1 MTAGDAPVD
10 DATAPAA
17 RHAAP
22 SPSRRAGAPAPSGPS
37 AAALAAEEKAWER
50 THLEQVMFR
59 LAREHAE
66 TAARCAAATP
76 PDRDGERT
84 HSLVSVLM
92 AYFAV
97 EAFINMVGQDRLGGR
112 FRHYDRM
119 SPEGKW
125 LEVTRLVSKTG
136 RTFTDDGK
144 ELSALSTL
152 RSWRNMLT
160 HYKGRYKDT
169 QAGGET
175 QVDAL
180 LSAANAKHAVDT
192 ATMLYR
198 AFYEMDRRSPPRQFV
213 WLDDRVPVR
222 VAGAGRPVLPPA
234 APPSRATAAGERD
247 GATSGNAAPLT
258 PAPTPSAPPAP
269 RRRRRR
275 GGRRKGAR
283 PQTR

>member
-1 MTAGDAPVD
+1 MTAASP
-10 DATAPAA
+10 
-17 RHAAP
+17 AP
-22 SPSRRAGAPAPSGPS
+22 SPSRRAATPAASSSS
-37 AAALAAEEKAWER
+37 AAALAAEEQAWER

-66 TAARCAAATP
+66 AAARCAAATP

-84 HSLVSVLM
+84 HSLLSVLM

-136 RTFTDDGK
+136 RTFDDDGK

-152 RSWRNMLT
+152 RSWRNTLT
-160 HYKGRYKDT
+160 HYKGRYEDT
-169 QAGGET
+169 QAGRET

-180 LSAANAKHAVDT
+180 LSAEHAKQAVDT

-198 AFYEMDRRSPPRQFV
+198 AFYELDRRSPPRQFV
-213 WLDDRVPVR
+213 WLDDREPAR
-222 VAGAGRPVLPPA
+222 PA
-234 APPSRATAAGERD
+234 ATPRTTVPPSRPSPGPAASTPAGH
-247 GATSGNAAPLT
+247 AHAAPA
-258 PAPTPSAPPAP
+258 PA

-275 GGRRKGAR
+275 GGRGRQAQGGS
-283 PQTR
+283 T

>member
-1 MTAGDAPVD
+1 
-10 DATAPAA
+10 
-17 RHAAP
+17 
-22 SPSRRAGAPAPSGPS
+22 
-37 AAALAAEEKAWER
+37 
-50 THLEQVMFR
+50 MFR

-66 TAARCAAATP
+66 AAARCAAAKP

-84 HSLVSVLM
+84 HSLLSVLM

-97 EAFINMVGQDRLGGR
+97 EAFINMVGQDRLAGR

-136 RTFTDDGK
+136 RTFDEDGK

-152 RSWRNMLT
+152 RSWRNTLT
-160 HYKGRYKDT
+160 HYKGRYEDM
-169 QAGGET
+169 QPGRET

-180 LSAANAKHAVDT
+180 LSAEHARQAVDT

-198 AFYEMDRRSPPRQFV
+198 AFYELDRRSPPRQFV
-213 WLDDRVPVR
+213 WLDDRVPAR
-222 VAGAGRPVLPPA
+222 AAAARPTMPPAPPPAPAAQPLPPA
-234 APPSRATAAGERD
+234 TQPVS
-247 GATSGNAAPLT
+247 T
-258 PAPTPSAPPAP
+258 PG

-275 GGRRKGAR
+275 GGRRRSSALGSA
-283 PQTR
+283 

>member
-1 MTAGDAPVD
+1 MTATPTAPVSSD
-10 DATAPAA
+10 TGRAA
-17 RHAAP
+17 GGGSADRAVAAAP
-22 SPSRRAGAPAPSGPS
+22 RRPVSTPSRRAAAPPASGPS

-66 TAARCAAATP
+66 AAARCAAATP

-84 HSLVSVLM
+84 HSLLSVLM

-136 RTFTDDGK
+136 RTFDDDGK

-152 RSWRNMLT
+152 RSWRNTLT
-160 HYKGRYKDT
+160 HYKGRYEDT
-169 QAGGET
+169 QTGRET

-180 LSAANAKHAVDT
+180 LSAEHAKQAVDT

-198 AFYEMDRRSPPRQFV
+198 AFYELDRRSPPRQFV
-213 WLDDRVPVR
+213 WLDDREPTR
-222 VAGAGRPVLPPA
+222 PA
-234 APPSRATAAGERD
+234 AAPRTSVPSSRPSPAPAA
-247 GATSGNAAPLT
+247 ST
-258 PAPTPSAPPAP
+258 PAGPAVPAPP

-275 GGRRKGAR
+275 GGRGRQPQKGA
-283 PQTR
+283 T

>member
-1 MTAGDAPVD
+1 
-10 DATAPAA
+10 
-17 RHAAP
+17 
-22 SPSRRAGAPAPSGPS
+22 
-37 AAALAAEEKAWER
+37 
-50 THLEQVMFR
+50 MFR

-66 TAARCAAATP
+66 AAARCAAAHP

-84 HSLVSVLM
+84 HSLLAVLM

-136 RTFTDDGK
+136 RTFDDDGK

-152 RSWRNMLT
+152 RSWRNTLT
-160 HYKGRYKDT
+160 HYKGRYEDT
-169 QAGGET
+169 QAGRET

-180 LSAANAKHAVDT
+180 LSAENAKRAVDT

-198 AFYEMDRRSPPRQFV
+198 AFYELDRRSPPRQFV

-222 VAGAGRPVLPPA
+222 AAPAPRAAVPQVRPPAPAAQSTPPA
-234 APPSRATAAGERD
+234 AQP
-247 GATSGNAAPLT
+247 
-258 PAPTPSAPPAP
+258 APPAG

-275 GGRRKGAR
+275 GGRRKPTAI
-283 PQTR
+283 

>member
-1 MTAGDAPVD
+1 
-10 DATAPAA
+10 
-17 RHAAP
+17 
-22 SPSRRAGAPAPSGPS
+22 
-37 AAALAAEEKAWER
+37 
-50 THLEQVMFR
+50 MFR

-66 TAARCAAATP
+66 AAARCAAGTA
-76 PDRDGERT
+76 PDREGERT
-84 HSLVSVLM
+84 HALVGVLM

-136 RTFTDDGK
+136 RTFSDDGK

-160 HYKGRYKDT
+160 HYKGRYEDT
-169 QAGGET
+169 QEAGET

-180 LSAANAKHAVDT
+180 LDADHAKQAVDT

-198 AFYEMDRRSPPRQFV
+198 AFYELDRRSPPRQFV
-213 WLDDRVPVR
+213 WLDDR
-222 VAGAGRPVLPPA
+222 
-234 APPSRATAAGERD
+234 APPG
-247 GATSGNAAPLT
+247 PK
-258 PAPTPSAPPAP
+258 APTRKTAPRPSAPPPVASP
-269 RRRRRR
+269 AHPTPAVAAQPARRRRRR
-275 GGRRKGAR
+275 GGRRRGGAGGAGKS
-283 PQTR
+283 QV

>member
-1 MTAGDAPVD
+1 MPT
-10 DATAPAA
+10 
-17 RHAAP
+17 
-22 SPSRRAGAPAPSGPS
+22 PS
-37 AAALAAEEKAWER
+37 AASAAEEQAWER

-66 TAARCAAATP
+66 SAARGAAAKP
-76 PDRDGERT
+76 PDRDQERT
-84 HSLVSVLM
+84 HSLLAVLM

-97 EAFINMVGQDRLGGR
+97 EAFINMVGQDRLGAR

-136 RTFTDDGK
+136 RTFDEDGR

-152 RSWRNMLT
+152 RSWRNTLT
-160 HYKGRYKDT
+160 HYKGRYEDT

-180 LSAANAKHAVDT
+180 LSAEHAKQAVDT

-198 AFYEMDRRSPPRQFV
+198 AFYELDRRSPPRQFV
-213 WLDDRVPVR
+213 WLDDRAP
-222 VAGAGRPVLPPA
+222 ARPALDPQPPAPSSQAQTQRSAPAHRATAQPHRAPAAPAAPQPPA
-234 APPSRATAAGERD
+234 APG
-247 GATSGNAAPLT
+247 
-258 PAPTPSAPPAP
+258 

-275 GGRRKGAR
+275 GGRRHARRPGAA
-283 PQTR
+283 PHAQL

>member
-1 MTAGDAPVD
+1 
-10 DATAPAA
+10 
-17 RHAAP
+17 
-22 SPSRRAGAPAPSGPS
+22 
-37 AAALAAEEKAWER
+37 
-50 THLEQVMFR
+50 MFR

-66 TAARCAAATP
+66 AAARCAAAHP

-84 HSLVSVLM
+84 HSLLAVLM

-136 RTFTDDGK
+136 RTFDDDGK

-152 RSWRNMLT
+152 RSWRNTLT
-160 HYKGRYKDT
+160 HYKGRYEDT
-169 QAGGET
+169 QAGRET

-180 LSAANAKHAVDT
+180 LTAENAKRAVDT

-198 AFYEMDRRSPPRQFV
+198 AFYELDRRSPPRQFV
-213 WLDDRVPVR
+213 WLDDRVP
-222 VAGAGRPVLPPA
+222 A
-234 APPSRATAAGERD
+234 RATAVQR
-247 GATSGNAAPLT
+247 AAVPPVRP
-258 PAPTPSAPPAP
+258 PAPVAQTTLPVAPPASP
-269 RRRRRR
+269 ARRRRRRR
-275 GGRRKGAR
+275 GGGGRHKSTA
-283 PQTR
+283 P

>member
-1 MTAGDAPVD
+1 MPT
-10 DATAPAA
+10 
-17 RHAAP
+17 
-22 SPSRRAGAPAPSGPS
+22 PS
-37 AAALAAEEKAWER
+37 AASAAEEQAWER

-66 TAARCAAATP
+66 SAARGAAAKP
-76 PDRDGERT
+76 PDRDQERT
-84 HSLVSVLM
+84 HSLLAVLM

-97 EAFINMVGQDRLGGR
+97 EAFINMVGQDRLGAR

-136 RTFTDDGK
+136 RTFDEDGR

-152 RSWRNMLT
+152 RSWRNTLT
-160 HYKGRYKDT
+160 HYKGRYEDT

-180 LSAANAKHAVDT
+180 LSAEHAKQAVDT

-198 AFYEMDRRSPPRQFV
+198 AFYELDRRSPPRQFV
-213 WLDDRVPVR
+213 WLDDRAP
-222 VAGAGRPVLPPA
+222 ARPALEPQPPAPSSQAQTQRSAPAHRATAQPHRAPA
-234 APPSRATAAGERD
+234 AP
-247 GATSGNAAPLT
+247 AAPQ
-258 PAPTPSAPPAP
+258 PPA
-269 RRRRRR
+269 
-275 GGRRKGAR
+275 
-283 PQTR
+283 

>member
-1 MTAGDAPVD
+1 MMDDTQPAGTTARRRRRRGGRGRR
-10 DATAPAA
+10 
-17 RHAAP
+17 RHAPPAVASATP
-22 SPSRRAGAPAPSGPS
+22 AAGAPAGPEP
-37 AAALAAEEKAWER
+37 AAGALAVEEKAWER

-66 TAARCAAATP
+66 AAARCAAATP
-76 PDRDGERT
+76 PDREGERT

-97 EAFINMVGQDRLGGR
+97 EAFINMVGQDRLSGR

-125 LEVTRLVSKTG
+125 LEVTRLASKTG
-136 RTFTDDGK
+136 RTFEEEGK
-144 ELSALSTL
+144 ELAALSKL
-152 RSWRNMLT
+152 RSWRNTLT
-160 HYKGRYKDT
+160 HYKGRYEDT

-180 LSAANAKHAVDT
+180 LSAENAKQAVDT

-198 AFYEMDRRSPPRQFV
+198 AFYELDRRSPPRQFV
-213 WLDDRVPVR
+213 WLDDRAPPR
-222 VAGAGRPVLPPA
+222 LAGPSPTAPAAAGAAPVQPAAAAPAVPKEGPPPA
-234 APPSRATAAGERD
+234 APEGAAGV
-247 GATSGNAAPLT
+247 A
-258 PAPTPSAPPAP
+258 

-275 GGRRKGAR
+275 RRR
-283 PQTR
+283 

>member
-1 MTAGDAPVD
+1 
-10 DATAPAA
+10 
-17 RHAAP
+17 
-22 SPSRRAGAPAPSGPS
+22 
-37 AAALAAEEKAWER
+37 
-50 THLEQVMFR
+50 MFR

-66 TAARCAAATP
+66 AAAKCAAAKP
-76 PDRDGERT
+76 PDREGERT

-160 HYKGRYKDT
+160 HYKGRYEDT
-169 QAGGET
+169 QEAGET

-180 LSAANAKHAVDT
+180 LNASHAKQAVDT

-198 AFYEMDRRSPPRQFV
+198 AFYELDRRSAPRQFV

-222 VAGAGRPVLPPA
+222 STGHAPKPAAQSSPAPSPPA
-234 APPSRATAAGERD
+234 APPAVMH
-247 GATSGNAAPLT
+247 
-258 PAPTPSAPPAP
+258 PPAP
-269 RRRRRR
+269 VAASAAPQPAKRRRRRR
-275 GGRRKGAR
+275 GGRRHGKGGAKAA
-283 PQTR
+283 T

>member
-1 MTAGDAPVD
+1 
-10 DATAPAA
+10 
-17 RHAAP
+17 
-22 SPSRRAGAPAPSGPS
+22 
-37 AAALAAEEKAWER
+37 
-50 THLEQVMFR
+50 MFR

-66 TAARCAAATP
+66 AAARCAAGRP
-76 PDRDGERT
+76 PDREGERT
-84 HSLVSVLM
+84 HALVGVLM

-136 RTFTDDGK
+136 RTFSDEGK

-160 HYKGRYKDT
+160 HYKGRYEDT
-169 QAGGET
+169 QEAGET

-180 LSAANAKHAVDT
+180 LDADHAKQAVET

-198 AFYEMDRRSPPRQFV
+198 AFYELDRRSPPRQFV
-213 WLDDRVPVR
+213 WLDDRAPPGPKAPAR
-222 VAGAGRPVLPPA
+222 RGPA
-234 APPSRATAAGERD
+234 APSTPPPAVARPAVAA
-247 GATSGNAAPLT
+247 AAPQAGQ
-258 PAPTPSAPPAP
+258 PAK

-275 GGRRKGAR
+275 GGRRNKPAGKVA
-283 PQTR
+283 P